1 MKLRNK
7 YPLLISLISIFVIN
21 VSSGGDVAAGE
32 LPKGKDYPVK
42 HVYRGRVAPHVDR
55 KDDFTNTYRTRFKEA
70 LQNPVTFAG
79 EYSQAVWGCGGSGCH
94 VTALINKRTGKALSR
109 SFLVYYEGDDS
120 PIGEDVLYMNKYS
133 RLLVTYEVDEE
144 THKRFY
150 NYYLLNNDVL
160 DLIDKVSDN
169 RPVNTPE

>member
-7 YPLLISLISIFVIN
+7 YLLQISTISFFVIN
-21 VSSGGDVAAGE
+21 IFLVGNVAAGE

-42 HVYRGRVAPHVDR
+42 HVYSGRVASHVDR

-79 EYSQAVWGCGGSGCH
+79 EYSKVVWGCGGSGCH

-109 SFLVYYEGDDS
+109 SFLVYYEGGDS

-133 RLLVTYEVDEE
+133 RLLVTYEVDED

-150 NYYLLNNDVL
+150 NYYLLNNGGL
-160 DLIDKVSDN
+160 DLINKVSDN